1 MVKEVQLSDE
11 TYSYLEQIRLQ
22 MEAKQGRKL
31 SFDEVIKYLVQ
42 GKENETDSMEIIWER
57 LGEIQDTL
65 SDIKEMLSATRAE
78 ESASTTRPQVE
89 RHEEKYGEADREIHE
104 IEENVPEEEQH
115 ITSRPKISIPTSP
128 VHGATRGRP
137 AQQEQERTPE
147 SATDRGK
154 SPSDNFINFIK
165 NVGAYPLSRIRKP
178 ISQIRDLEEK
188 GIVKIIGEDEDR
200 VLVYR
205 PYYDAIIASLPRTEN
220 EVEQLSAPQKKVLD
234 EMHKATLVY
243 KDQNGVW
250 RLTTPSA

>member
-11 TYSYLEQIRLQ
+11 TYSYLEQVRLQ
-22 MEAKQGRKL
+22 LEAKQGRKL
-31 SFDEVIKYLVQ
+31 SFDEVIKSLGQ
-42 GKENETDSMEIIWER
+42 EKGNEADSMEIIWER

-65 SDIKEMLSATRAE
+65 SEIKEMLSATKEGARGRALE
-78 ESASTTRPQVE
+78 PQVE
-89 RHEEKYGEADREIHE
+89 HEEKDFGE
-104 IEENVPEEEQH
+104 IEGGEGIEEAEEQEE
-115 ITSRPKISIPTSP
+115 TPKAPRPRISIPTSP
-128 VHGATRGRP
+128 IRGSSRGSYRQQPQGA
-137 AQQEQERTPE
+137 QS
-147 SATDRGK
+147 SAGL
-154 SPSDNFINFIK
+154 SDSFLNFIK
-165 NVGAYPLSRIRKP
+165 SVGAYPLSRIRKP

-188 GIVKIIGEDEDR
+188 GVVKIIGEDEDR

-220 EVEQLSAPQKKVLD
+220 EIEELSPAQKKVLD

>member
-1 MVKEVQLSDE
+1 MVKEVQLSDD
-11 TYSYLEQIRLQ
+11 TYSYLEQVRLQ
-22 MEAKQGRKL
+22 LEAKQGRKL
-31 SFDEVIKYLVQ
+31 SFDEVIKSLGQ
-42 GKENETDSMEIIWER
+42 EKGNETDPMEIIWER

-65 SDIKEMLSATRAE
+65 SEIKEMLSAPKEEKLERAPQHQVEHEEEFGEIEESEEMEEPE
-78 ESASTTRPQVE
+78 ESAGQ
-89 RHEEKYGEADREIHE
+89 EEAPRA
-104 IEENVPEEEQH
+104 
-115 ITSRPKISIPTSP
+115 SRPRISIPTSP
-128 VHGATRGRP
+128 VRGSSRGNYRQQPQGAQG
-137 AQQEQERTPE
+137 
-147 SATDRGK
+147 SAG
-154 SPSDNFINFIK
+154 PSDSFLNFIK
-165 NVGAYPLSRIRKP
+165 SVGAYPLSRIRKP

-220 EVEQLSAPQKKVLD
+220 EIEELSPAQKKVLD